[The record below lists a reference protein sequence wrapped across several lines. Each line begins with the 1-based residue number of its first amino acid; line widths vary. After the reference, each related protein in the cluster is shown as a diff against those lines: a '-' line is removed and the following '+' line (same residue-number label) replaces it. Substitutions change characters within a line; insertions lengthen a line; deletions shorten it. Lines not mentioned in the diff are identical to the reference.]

1 MTLCFERLAKKLAE
15 KNIGRSVVEHYYQK
29 EGKVTIL
36 RSYNSKSY
44 NAKREKGS
52 NPKDSE
58 RNHKTRRREKK
69 TLFQNDLQ
77 LSILF
82 WLLAALCG

>member
-36 RSYNSKSY
+36 RSYNSKS
-44 NAKREKGS
+44 